1 MAILIIESADR
12 AESSLLADAVEERG
26 EDVITCDPAE
36 WPSDKPLTM
45 TASGDGAV
53 FDSEFD
59 YEDVTGAYVN
69 CHRLFRPYQLRF
81 RDQLKQNFA
90 PTLNQLREYRG
101 MFDGL
106 FRILDWHGI
115 DVLPHP
121 RNHYWQE
128 QKPWQL
134 YLYDAI
140 DVPVPDTLFTNDPA
154 EVRAFYEHHD
164 RVVFKP
170 VTRGTSPHVMTDDD
184 ITEERLKGLAT
195 APVQFQEYI
204 EGDDLRV
211 YVLDGEVIGAI
222 RYESDNFSFKVD
234 LKEGQDI
241 HVEAATLSDDIV
253 ETATTATEKA
263 RLKYAAADVRRRPD
277 GTHALLELNES
288 PVFSPADTEA
298 GQDVSGALAEYLV
311 ER

>member
-1 MAILIIESADR
+1 MAVLILDSHSEKE
-12 AESSLLADAVEERG
+12 AELLADAVEDRRREAIVC
-26 EDVITCDPAE
+26 DVTD
-36 WPSDKPLTM
+36 WPSGEPLTM
-45 TASGDGAV
+45 TANGEGAV
-53 FDSEFD
+53 FGSEFD

-81 RDQLKQNFA
+81 RDQLKENFA

-106 FRILDWHGI
+106 CRILDWHGI

-154 EVRAFYEHHD
+154 EVQAFYEHHD

-170 VTRGTSPHVMTDDD
+170 VTRGTSPHVMTDEDV
-184 ITEERLKGLAT
+184 TEQRLEGLAT
-195 APVQFQEYI
+195 APVQFQEYV
-204 EGDDLRV
+204 EGEDLRI
-211 YVLDGEVIGAI
+211 YVLNGEVVGAI

-241 HVEAATLSDDIV
+241 HVEAATLADDIAD
-253 ETATTATEKA
+253 TATTAAEQA
-263 RLKYAAADVRRRPD
+263 RLTYAAADVRRRPD

-288 PVFSPADTEA
+288 PVFSPADTET
-298 GQDVSGALAEYLV
+298 GQDVSGALAEHLV
-311 ER
+311 AG